1 MSSQIDLNP
10 PRGMRDFLPKDWIFR
25 QKLMRAFT
33 DAAESCG
40 FLRYETPVVDSYE
53 LFERKAGE
61 EISEQLY
68 DFTDK
73 SGRHIALRAELTP
86 SMVRLYFGNQNQFP
100 SVAKIYSI
108 GQCFRYER
116 ATKGRKREH
125 FQWNIDILGEK
136 GVSAEAWLLFT
147 AVRALNI
154 LGLDDNDFK
163 VYVSSRSLLSDYLV
177 SIGVNEG
184 KHAEL
189 MVLIDKKEKIPA
201 EVLRDS
207 LKEAGMNEEQIGQL
221 FRFLEVKEIDQLA
234 AFVPAEN
241 EGLLQLKELFAKA
254 EALGIS
260 SYLKLNTSII
270 RGLSYYTGIVFEAF
284 DVRKEF
290 RAIFG
295 GGRYDHLFLK
305 MTDKD
310 IPACGLGFGDVVI
323 EELCAAKFGRPETY
337 APVRLMMG
345 YFNEE
350 LQEKAM
356 VLASAFVREGVDCDL
371 TLSAQTPKKF
381 FTQANKR
388 GALFTAYLAPEEA
401 EKGQFIL
408 KNMITGEQTV
418 AELSQI
424 EEAVR
429 QISAV
434 HV

>member
-1 MSSQIDLNP
+1 MNSQIDLNP

-25 QKLMRAFT
+25 QKLMNAFT
-33 DAAESCG
+33 KAAEACG

-68 DFTDK
+68 DFEDK

-86 SMVRLYFGNQNQFP
+86 SMARVYFANQEQFP

-136 GVSAEAWLLFT
+136 SVSAEAWLLFT
-147 AVRALNI
+147 AVRALNL
-154 LGLDDNDFK
+154 LGLDNNDFQ

-177 SIGVNEG
+177 SIGVNEE

-201 EVLRDS
+201 EVLHDS
-207 LKEAGMNEEQIGQL
+207 LKEAGMNEKQISQL
-221 FRFLEVKEIDQLA
+221 FCFLEVKKIDELA
-234 AFVPAEN
+234 LFVPEDN
-241 EGLLQLKELFAKA
+241 EGLQQLKELFDKA
-254 EALGIS
+254 NALGIS
-260 SYLKLNTSII
+260 AYLKLNTSII

-284 DVRKEF
+284 DCQKEF

-305 MTDKD
+305 MMDKD

-323 EELCAAKFGRPETY
+323 EELCAAKFGRATTF
-337 APVRLMMG
+337 APVRLVLG
-345 YFNEE
+345 YFDSS
-350 LQEKAM
+350 LQKQAM
-356 VLASAFVREGVDCDL
+356 ALASAFIQKGVDCDL
-371 TLSAQTPKKF
+371 ALSAQAPKKF

-388 GALFTAYLAPEEA
+388 GAAFTVYLAPEEA
-401 EKGQFIL
+401 EKNQFVL
-408 KNMITGEQTV
+408 KNMKTGEQSSV
-418 AELSQI
+418 DFSQI
-424 EEAVR
+424 EETAR
-429 QISAV
+429 RLNAEN
-434 HV
+434 

>member
-125 FQWNIDILGEK
+125 FQWNIDILGER

-177 SIGVNEG
+177 SIGVNEE

-207 LKEAGMNEEQIGQL
+207 LKEAGMNEEQIGLL

-284 DVRKEF
+284 DTGRRF
-290 RAIFG
+290 RALFG
-295 GGRYDHLFLK
+295 GGRYDMLFGR
-305 MTDKD
+305 MTGKEL
-310 IPACGLGFGDVVI
+310 PACGLGFGDGVI
-323 EELCAAKFGRPETY
+323 RELYTAKFGYPET
-337 APVRLMMG
+337 
-345 YFNEE
+345 F
-350 LQEKAM
+350 
-356 VLASAFVREGVDCDL
+356 EGVETVVGYYDDSLQLPAMQFVQKVWAAGRAADL
-371 TLSAQTPKKF
+371 MLAAQNPKKF
-381 FTQANKR
+381 FTAANKR
-388 GALFTAYLAPEEA
+388 HARFAAYLAPEEFA
-401 EKGQFIL
+401 KGEIAV
-408 KNMITGEQTV
+408 KNMQTGEQKTV
-418 AELSQI
+418 RLDGKGLFE
-424 EEAVR
+424 
-429 QISAV
+429 
-434 HV
+434 